1 MSHPIKLIIACLTFN
16 FAMSLATPAAAQGV
30 FDMGALT
37 NTISTS
43 ANTQAEQKRAGQAVA
58 VPSQSSI
65 AALNYKLS
73 LDLRRQN
80 IAKFVEGMKGM
91 NPEAGAQ
98 MEQAFA
104 QVDII
109 DEVGKGIAKY
119 GLKTSNIADAY
130 TVYLMT
136 AWMTANGR
144 MDDNS
149 NEQVAGTKQMAV
161 NALTASPDV
170 GKLSDADKQAFA
182 ESLLIQAMLFEAT
195 LGSVAADPAQ
205 MAKVQGD
212 IRTGAKAM
220 GIDVDLFK
228 LTPTGLIRK

>member
-1 MSHPIKLIIACLTFN
+1 
-16 FAMSLATPAAAQGV
+16 
-30 FDMGALT
+30 
-37 NTISTS
+37 
-43 ANTQAEQKRAGQAVA
+43 
-58 VPSQSSI
+58 
-65 AALNYKLS
+65 
-73 LDLRRQN
+73 
-80 IAKFVEGMKGM
+80 MKGM

-149 NEQVAGTKQMAV
+149 NEQVAGTKQMA
-161 NALTASPDV
+161 
-170 GKLSDADKQAFA
+170 FA